1 MDEANSILMRAND
14 QVVGKWDFML
24 RWEAISTQNDHHQWF
39 IITKPVTLTAYFWPF
54 GLLASISLSS
64 RFPMSVTWLQ
74 MTLSSPMATM
84 ELEYHRSSK
93 SSVWP
98 TFVWC
103 GRNFIILHFPM
114 DTERPI
120 DLYIFIYL
128 HIYVLSKSRDFC
140 LMWKKQLSLVS
151 NKCRKANWSYANI
164 VICFLNPG
172 RPNDER
178 SGPALS
184 PSANEV

>member
-1 MDEANSILMRAND
+1 
-14 QVVGKWDFML
+14 
-24 RWEAISTQNDHHQWF
+24 
-39 IITKPVTLTAYFWPF
+39 
-54 GLLASISLSS
+54 
-64 RFPMSVTWLQ
+64 MSVTWLQ
-74 MTLSSPMATM
+74 MTLSLPMATM

-184 PSANEV
+184 PSTNEVYLHYIKVIIKVLYGNQGLKKAVRVITAIKKLNLSQRGKGRES

>member
-1 MDEANSILMRAND
+1 MTVLYLYLVVWGGMDWAFAVSGSDCKISIDLCRFLCFSA
-14 QVVGKWDFML
+14 
-24 RWEAISTQNDHHQWF
+24 R
-39 IITKPVTLTAYFWPF
+39 
-54 GLLASISLSS
+54 LS
-64 RFPMSVTWLQ
+64 P
-74 MTLSSPMATM
+74 PP
-84 ELEYHRSSK
+84 Y
-93 SSVWP
+93 
-98 TFVWC
+98 
-103 GRNFIILHFPM
+103 FPM

-184 PSANEV
+184 PSANEVYLHYIKVIIKVLYGNQGLKKVVRVITAIKKQNLSQRGKGRES